1 MQPNGTRY
9 GRDAQLLA
17 KLKAHAHPQEEQHK
31 YQQQQDAQYPQCD
44 QQGPPSLFLRFL
56 RRKIALL
63 VQTHLSVRLHTRKL
77 GQILQRVQM
86 ERPQERLRRPVQPG
100 AARHL

>member
-31 YQQQQDAQYPQCD
+31 YQQQQYAHYPQCD
-44 QQGPPSLFLRFL
+44 QWGPPFLFLRFL

-86 ERPQERLRRPVQPG
+86 ERPQKRLRRPVQPG
-100 AARHL
+100 TPRHL